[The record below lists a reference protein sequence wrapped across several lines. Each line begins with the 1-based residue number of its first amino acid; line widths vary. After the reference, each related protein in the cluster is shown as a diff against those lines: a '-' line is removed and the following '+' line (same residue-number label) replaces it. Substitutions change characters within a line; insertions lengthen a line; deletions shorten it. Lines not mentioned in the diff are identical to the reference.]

1 MASKN
6 NSNSLDI
13 GFSKFLDYAT
23 LALKAVDNRYK
34 EFEVPEVK
42 QKKQTTVNKPKPID
56 LNNPFRGDF

>member
-1 MASKN
+1 MAKQ

-42 QKKQTTVNKPKPID
+42 QKQQRVVKPKPIN
-56 LNNPFRGDF
+56 LSNPFQGDF

>member
-1 MASKN
+1 MARQ

-42 QKKQTTVNKPKPID
+42 QKQQRVVKPKPIN
-56 LNNPFRGDF
+56 LNNPFQGDF

>member
-1 MASKN
+1 MAKPKGS
-6 NSNSLDI
+6 SVDI

>member
-1 MASKN
+1 MAKQ

-42 QKKQTTVNKPKPID
+42 QKQQRVVKPKPID

>member
-1 MASKN
+1 MARQ

-42 QKKQTTVNKPKPID
+42 QKQQRVVKPKPIN
-56 LNNPFRGDF
+56 LNNRFQGDF